1 MTYIGFDIPPFPVF
15 IKGGDAI
22 FNKGTKH
29 FKRVFTVFDLIY
41 VQSGELY
48 MTEHERSFTIREG
61 QYLILI
67 PGFEHYGH
75 KSCGKDTR
83 VFWTHFKMAGAF
95 SLHDQGNENWSEVQ
109 TVDGDFVEPSRF
121 HFKIPA
127 FGECIHKDFVEKIFD
142 NLVSMYHQTPDYPL
156 RQQIYFEEL
165 ILHLQKESL
174 QIPSAAEKVVEE
186 TLRFLRKH
194 YKEEIKMEDFARELH
209 FHPDYITRCMQ
220 KTMGVTPV
228 QYLNQYR
235 MEQAKRL
242 LRTADHKISSIAK
255 EVGIFD
261 AAYFTKVF
269 KRLEGVS
276 PLEYRKIVSRKK

>member
-1 MTYIGFDIPPFPVF
+1 MSYIGFDIPPFPTF

-22 FNKGTKH
+22 FKKGSKH
-29 FKRVFTVFDLIY
+29 FKRIFTVFDLIY

-48 MTEHERSFTIREG
+48 ITENSEPFTIKDG
-61 QYLILI
+61 QFIILT

-75 KSCGKDTR
+75 KSCREDTR
-83 VFWTHFKMAGAF
+83 VFWCHFKMEGAF
-95 SLHDQGNENWSEVQ
+95 SLYREGYENWAEIQ
-109 TVDGDFVEPSRF
+109 TRDGDFVVPPQF
-121 HFKIPA
+121 HFKLPA
-127 FGECIHKDFVEKIFD
+127 FGECLHRDFVEKIFE
-142 NLVSMYHQTPDYPL
+142 NLTRLDHQTPDFPL
-156 RQQIYFEEL
+156 RQQIYFQEI

-174 QIPSAAEKVVEE
+174 KISSAAEKVVED
-186 TLRFLRKH
+186 TLRYIRKH
-194 YKEEIKMEDFARELH
+194 YKEEKKMEDVAKELH

-228 QYLNQYR
+228 QYLTQYR

-242 LRTADHKISSIAK
+242 LSTTDDKISFIAK
-255 EVGIFD
+255 ESGIQD
-261 AAYFTKVF
+261 PAYFTKIF